1 MYFII
6 VIRVIRMHFTGRE
19 IYPDLIMI
27 ESVIHLFC
35 LIFYRSPLHINELPL
50 LVIMLLLQLCSVDLR
65 SLTRVRSVCR
75 LWRDL
80 ALNMRRKPR
89 CKFSD
94 LKCADIERI
103 FRYAARGSI
112 YDFLNIKTVF
122 GTQFPVCVCMKPV
135 NHAHM
140 YISI

>member
-1 MYFII
+1 M
-6 VIRVIRMHFTGRE
+6 
-19 IYPDLIMI
+19 
-27 ESVIHLFC
+27 C
-35 LIFYRSPLHINELPL
+35 
-50 LVIMLLLQLCSVDLR
+50 
-65 SLTRVRSVCR
+65 
-75 LWRDL
+75 DL

-122 GTQFPVCVCMKPV
+122 GTQFPVCVYESRKSCPQVYFNLMDERALKLELNPV
-135 NHAHM
+135 IGVRTIMQHCGRGSGVAIELREILQGYGTGWING
-140 YISI
+140 YITLEKLRFGWYRVINIHWN

>member
-1 MYFII
+1 M
-6 VIRVIRMHFTGRE
+6 
-19 IYPDLIMI
+19 
-27 ESVIHLFC
+27 
-35 LIFYRSPLHINELPL
+35 
-50 LVIMLLLQLCSVDLR
+50 
-65 SLTRVRSVCR
+65 CR

-112 YDFLNIKTVF
+112 YDFLNITTVF
-122 GTQFPVCVCMKPV
+122 GTQFPVCVYESRKSCPHVYFNLTDERALKLELNPV
-135 NHAHM
+135 IGVRKIMQHCGRGSGVAIELREILQGYM
-140 YISI
+140 AVAG